1 MAKTKIAAKGGLSA
15 SRARADEARHLMN
28 TYKRPPIVFTRGR
41 GCHVYDSTG
50 REYLDF
56 LAGIAVNALG
66 HAHPRLVGT
75 IRREA
80 GRAIHTSNLFHNPF
94 QGPLAKKLA
103 NRSGLDRVFFTNSGQ
118 KPLTELSSSRE
129 RMRTQRPARAAV
141 AMASPRKRQ
150 ESSRSR
156 IRFTVARSAPFRS
169 RTRQNIANP
178 LLRSFPGRNS

>member
-1 MAKTKIAAKGGLSA
+1 MPKNKIAAKGGLSA

-41 GCHVYDSTG
+41 GCRVYDSTG

-66 HAHPRLVGT
+66 HAHPRLVRT

-103 NRSGLDRVFFTNSGQ
+103 RWSGLDRVF
-118 KPLTELSSSRE
+118 LHE
-129 RMRTQRPARAAV
+129 QRDG
-141 AMASPRKRQ
+141 SH
-150 ESSRSR
+150 
-156 IRFTVARSAPFRS
+156 
-169 RTRQNIANP
+169 
-178 LLRSFPGRNS
+178 